1 MVAFWIEPSDLGDY
15 SNTQYAEEAA
25 KAASYLLWAMSGRK
39 YSGVT
44 TVTERYTCVLR
55 RSRTGL
61 SSKNTDAVL
70 FNGSVYDISKDD
82 FEEDSVL
89 SLDGISPDSRIKLRG
104 GPVTK
109 IHAIRNRNGLV
120 LDPSSYYLV
129 EHSTVQISAG
139 VPWTPCNTE
148 ITYSY
153 GNEPPVLGKM
163 AARTLAIEFAKLWN
177 GDDDCALP
185 QRVTSVSRQGV
196 SYTIFDNQEFI
207 EELKTG
213 LYAID
218 LFLKTVNPDKARNKA
233 KVFSVDAPRGRRYTP
248 KASVFTANTVTDMTV
263 YSTGGTLAIGLA
275 NISAQF
281 LVNQAGWTP
290 SLTIKNHSSSRS
302 SDLGAGSA
310 TVNSAASTITLS
322 AGYTSTVEIL
332 GMVDPGQWALYATHT
347 NNSVVLI
354 SSGNLKTSMVT

>member
-1 MVAFWIEPSDLGDY
+1 MVALWIQPSDLGDY

-44 TVTERYTCVLR
+44 TVTERYTCVIR
-55 RSRTGL
+55 RNRVGL
-61 SSKNTDAVL
+61 SAKNTDAVL
-70 FNGSVYDISKDD
+70 FNGQVYDIPRDD
-82 FEEDSVL
+82 FEEYSVL
-89 SLDGISPDSRIKLRG
+89 SVDGISPESRIKLRG

-120 LDPSSYYLV
+120 IEPGSYYLV

-163 AARTLAIEFAKLWN
+163 AARTLAIEFAKLWS

-218 LFLKTVNPDKARNKA
+218 LFLKTVNPDKARNKS

-248 KASVFTANTVTDMTV
+248 KTSVFAANTTTDMTV
-263 YSTGGTLAIGLA
+263 YSTGGTLTVGLA
-275 NISAQF
+275 NINAEF
-281 LVNQAGWTP
+281 LVSQAGWTP
-290 SLTIKNHSSSRS
+290 SLTIKNYSGGKS

-310 TVNSAASTITLS
+310 TVNVAASTITLS
-322 AGYTSTVEIL
+322 AGYSSTVGVL
-332 GMVDPGQWALYATHT
+332 GMIDPGQWALYATHT